1 MTKMTPVSAEGDG
14 APSRRRIH
22 LREISGESETPQ
34 ESVGQELRAAR
45 LRRGEDLATVSRAL
59 KIRKDHLEAVE
70 EDDLNRLPG
79 KTYAIGFVRTYA
91 GYMGLDAAKMVE
103 RFKQE
108 ISGRQIDHLTSASV
122 MPDLDGRK
130 LPYGWRIVAAV
141 VVLVVAYGAWHLLA
155 AGPAPQ
161 PVPPAP
167 VINPPRRVA
176 ANPAPPRPAPQTEAV
191 PSPALQQIPPATPVG
206 DTATPGPA
214 APVSGSTAS
223 PASATNAAVSK
234 AAAAGHVYGAQN
246 KNSRVVLRAASDTHI
261 AVRGADGRV
270 FINRVLNAGDRYNVP
285 NLVGLS
291 LSSDNAGALEMDLD
305 GAALGRAGADSQAI
319 DGITLDP
326 KAIADRFNKR

>member
-1 MTKMTPVSAEGDG
+1 
-14 APSRRRIH
+14 
-22 LREISGESETPQ
+22 LREISGESEAPL
-34 ESVGQELRAAR
+34 ESVGLELRAAR

-91 GYMGLDAAKMVE
+91 AYLGLDATKMVE

-130 LPYGWRIVAAV
+130 LPYGWRILAGV

-167 VINPPRRVA
+167 LIAPPRRVV

-206 DTATPGPA
+206 GTATPAPA
-214 APVSGSTAS
+214 APATGTPVSTG
-223 PASATNAAVSK
+223 AAVP
-234 AAAAGHVYGAQN
+234 AAPAGRVFGAQN
-246 KNSRVVLRAASDTHI
+246 KNSRIVLRAAADTHI

-270 FINRVLNAGDRYNVP
+270 FINRLLNAGDRYNVP

-305 GAALGRAGADSQAI
+305 GTTMGRAGADQQAI
-319 DGITLDP
+319 NGIILDP